1 MFSRHNVHLS
11 TYFLEYNYDEQT
23 TEINFVVL
31 THSYSNLLPMLEQV
45 SQVLPSKKLTLS
57 SQLDI

>member
-1 MFSRHNVHLS
+1 MHLS
-11 TYFLEYNYDEQT
+11 TFYLEYNYEKHQ

-31 THSYSNLLPMLEQV
+31 THAYTDILPLLAQLSE
-45 SQVLPSKKLTLS
+45 VLPTKKLTLS